1 MTTVE
6 IVYRYATPPTEQVA
20 SALAHVRDVYGVRKL
35 SFDRVARTLSIE
47 YDATRLNAAT
57 VARMVREAG
66 VEIAEEL
73 PPAALA
79 LQEKE
84 SAPAPTA

>member
-1 MTTVE
+1 MTTLEVL
-6 IVYRYATPPTEQVA
+6 YRYETEPSVLAVQA
-20 SALAHVRDVYGVRKL
+20 LTSAREVYGIRRLTIERAAQVLR
-35 SFDRVARTLSIE
+35 IE